1 MTDGEASEKIMK
13 AADKYARAREDI
25 VSCEERGTCNDIEEA
40 ERHAKTRRWE
50 LEQMVK
56 AALFATKKA
65 NKEAV

>member
-1 MTDGEASEKIMK
+1 MTDEEALEKIMK
-13 AADKYARAREDI
+13 AANSYAWARADI
-25 VSCEERGTCNDIEEA
+25 VCCEERGTCEDIEEA

-56 AALFATKKA
+56 AALFAIKKA